1 MVKYTCL
8 TIFNDLI
15 NHVAD
20 LSLHIKNFEGVENKG
35 VSSTAQQVIE
45 AVLDYAK
52 VSVTIQSY
60 SKAQYYAKAME
71 TPSNPKDTRRVADT
85 SSTSEGVSGLKTN
98 DDGTS
103 TLDGNVYPLK
113 AFVPEEIY
121 LGKLPK
127 VFCDVHRE
135 KNMGRSLNLDGK
147 KITGGRIIATA
158 EP

>member
-60 SKAQYYAKAME
+60 VKTQSYAKA
-71 TPSNPKDTRRVADT
+71 TGKSSDPKDTRRLIHQPQRKFLA
-85 SSTSEGVSGLKTN
+85 
-98 DDGTS
+98 
-103 TLDGNVYPLK
+103 
-113 AFVPEEIY
+113 
-121 LGKLPK
+121 
-127 VFCDVHRE
+127 
-135 KNMGRSLNLDGK
+135 
-147 KITGGRIIATA
+147 
-158 EP
+158 